1 MCCPHKL
8 VRFTACAVR
17 RGFSDVIGAREAS
30 DGIRQYLFS
39 EKIDKRTDC
48 RGAIDALNL
57 MVTEPQ
63 GSPRGQGPPRMESGS
78 IFMLCIKIL
87 PPVEMGPEADPL
99 LREGGNAAHRV
110 EQDGR
115 KLPGWGQ
122 WDLAPQGRKQ
132 MGQDA

>member
-78 IFMLCIKIL
+78 IYF
-87 PPVEMGPEADPL
+87 
-99 LREGGNAAHRV
+99 R
-110 EQDGR
+110 R
-115 KLPGWGQ
+115 K
-122 WDLAPQGRKQ
+122 
-132 MGQDA
+132 